1 MSTLAELLRQGKN
14 EEVWQ
19 RCCGFIDLS
28 LDDFMMIQ
36 RRLLLEQLGLLNKC
50 GLGKVIMRGAAPTT
64 VEEFRQQVPLTT
76 YGDYAPYLLK
86 RRKGMLPKTP
96 FLWQHTSGRSGK
108 YPIKWVPITSRQYHE
123 LGPAVLAAI
132 IFSSCKQRG
141 DIILKE
147 YDKCLYALAPSP
159 YLSGLMGHRIDEE
172 GLVEFLPP
180 LDEAEKME
188 FADRVQQGFKL
199 ALLEGMDLLGAIA
212 SVVVAMGER
221 FGQGNGK
228 IDIKPFLRRPRALL
242 RLLKGFTKSTLAH
255 RPLLP
260 KDIWPLKGIVASGT
274 DTAILA
280 AKIKKMWGRCPLNI
294 YANTEALIVAIQT
307 WDYQGMTF
315 LPHFNFLE
323 FILEEESLK
332 SKEDAAYQPKTLL
345 LNEARANENY
355 ELVIT
360 NFHGGAMVRYRL
372 GDMVRITA
380 LRNESLNIDIPQ
392 MVFHS
397 RVDDLIEIAGFTRLT
412 EHIIW
417 QAMEYS
423 GIAYQD
429 WTARQEIKDK
439 PRLHLYIE
447 LKENYDMRAEDIAF
461 NIDQRLKELDS
472 DYADLESFLGLRPL
486 EVTLLPNNAFQAYML
501 QQQAAGT
508 DLAHLKIPHIN
519 PPDSMLDFL
528 INGERK
534 VPVPE
539 RKVPRQEPVASR

>member
-96 FLWQHTSGRSGK
+96 FLWQHASGHSGK

-123 LGPAVLAAI
+123 LGLAVLAAI